1 MKRTVIALLAVSIC
15 FGGDDLPAQ
24 FEKIKETLQKK
35 YQVYSLEDL
44 YKLKNPAQ
52 PSHRTA
58 SRDMEDIVGDW
69 MVEEEHMGLFVT
81 VGTDQ
86 SIPDPFTT
94 MGLAE
99 AEGSVTA
106 TASDYETDLTYL
118 IMGLFDEDD
127 DGDSDYDTYSYYPTI
142 SSPEECEQY
151 AYDNGYEWNG
161 IFCDADHHG
170 IEPGCY
176 QPGGNDVLEWQDN
189 DESLCDGRSRSR
201 DDHYGGTI
209 DFDNIADMDYA
220 RYGAAYATDGDM
232 VYAFCGADYDS
243 STIYHTH
250 GERYNPDTDSW
261 EMFGEDLLPRRYTNA
276 EYLNGNIYVFN
287 GYNGSGAT
295 DTVEIINTTTGEV
308 SYSATNPYPVWYG
321 GSAVWNDK
329 IYIFGGGN
337 GSEYSNRLYE
347 FDPLDESWTRLA
359 DMPDSTNTN
368 GIVVNG
374 VLYTFGGYNG
384 SGLDDI
390 NAYHISDDVWETVG
404 EMPTDISANSVA
416 TDGDLIF
423 VIGDYEDI
431 EFCGVYDPLEGEF
444 FELESNMA
452 GRRHSASVFLDGEIY
467 AYGGSQPEGFN
478 GNDTYVILS
487 SAERG
492 NLEIDGDEWSPEGII
507 TNLDLME
514 FFMLMFGIDPDS
526 IGVEN
531 PVVVGTNATATE
543 SGDIVLD
550 EVRAMVFS
558 DGEMSELEADPEEA
572 IAATIIDI
580 STGAVTFNS
589 LSLYDATG
597 TAALT
602 LSGTIGPGILDFVA
616 GQETEFPFLEDLEDL
631 FEEDDEDIFLY
642 FYEDSTGTE
651 IQAKYFEGDEYYDEG
666 IYVDTSYF
674 TWYATSDSLFLY
686 TEYDD
691 YDGEGVDTTELEYY
705 VNGDTLFMGASFDVC
720 EGEPLEECLEFA
732 NEEIAGLEDL
742 EDVESLRL
750 SGEMVLMPGSYSSV
764 DPGDGT
770 LPEEFNL
777 YANYPNPFN
786 PVTTIRF
793 DVGSNSGNNTILR
806 IYDITGRNITTLINR
821 QLQTGTYEVRWDA
834 RGFPSGLYF
843 SELISGTKR
852 QTQKMILL
860 K

>member
-189 DESLCDGRSRSR
+189 DESLCDGHSRSR

-793 DVGSNSGNNTILR
+793 DVGSNSGNNTIPVSYTHLR
-806 IYDITGRNITTLINR
+806 AHET
-821 QLQTGTYEVRWDA
+821 
-834 RGFPSGLYF
+834 
-843 SELISGTKR
+843 
-852 QTQKMILL
+852 
-860 K
+860 